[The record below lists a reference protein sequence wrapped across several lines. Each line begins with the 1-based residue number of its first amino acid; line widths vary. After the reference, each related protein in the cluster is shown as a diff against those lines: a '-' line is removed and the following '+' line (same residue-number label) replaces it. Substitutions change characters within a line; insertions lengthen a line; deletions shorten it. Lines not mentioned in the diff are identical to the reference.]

1 MTHLPA
7 LIALDWGTSSFRG
20 YLLDKKGTILDTTT
34 APLGILQVP
43 NGDFD
48 GTYTKLVGP
57 WLTKYGHLPAITS
70 GMIGSRQGWCEAP
83 YASCPAGAEEL
94 VKKTVS
100 IQPSAG
106 GTLCFV
112 PGVDYVNDEGVPD
125 VIRGEECQI
134 IGQLALGA
142 KAGKDGAIVFVMP
155 GTHSKWVLVK
165 DGRLVKFSTF
175 MTGEVFA
182 VLEKH
187 SILGRLMPEN
197 AAALPHDEAAFQR
210 GLAYAAATGHHG
222 GLLSRLF
229 STRTLGLFNKIPA
242 SGLRS
247 YLSGLMIGTE
257 LIEALSSFTGTQP
270 LSETPITIIANTALT
285 ELYETA
291 LSKHNLTCVR
301 GAPDAVVPGLVQI
314 ARAAQLI

>member
-1 MTHLPA
+1 MKNNPA

-20 YLLDKKGTILDTTT
+20 YLLDKAGAILDTTS

-43 NGDFD
+43 GGDFD
-48 GTYTKLVGP
+48 GTYTQLVGP
-57 WLTKYGHLPAITS
+57 WLKKHGNLPAITS
-70 GMIGSRQGWCEAP
+70 GMIGSRQGWHEAP
-83 YASCPAGAEEL
+83 YASCPTNAEEL

-100 IQPSAG
+100 IKPSAG

-112 PGVDYVNDEGVPD
+112 PGVDYVNVAGVPD

-142 KAGKDGAIVFVMP
+142 KAGKDGTIVFVMP

-165 DGRLVKFSTF
+165 DDTLIKFSTF

-182 VLEKH
+182 ILEKH

-197 AAALPHDEAAFQR
+197 AASLPHDDAAFRR
-210 GLAYAAATGHHG
+210 GLKYAAATGQQG
-222 GLLSRLF
+222 GLLNRLF
-229 STRTLGLFNKIPA
+229 STRTLGLFDKVPA
-242 SGLRS
+242 TGLRS

-257 LIEALSSFTGTQP
+257 IVEALSCFTGTQP

-285 ELYETA
+285 EIYETA
-291 LSKHNLTCVR
+291 LSVHGLTAVR
-301 GAPDAVVPGLVQI
+301 GAPDAVVPGLVKI
-314 ARAAQLI
+314 ARAAQLM

>member
-1 MTHLPA
+1 MTNAPA

-20 YLLDKKGTILDTTT
+20 YLLDREGIILDTIS

-43 NGDFD
+43 QGDFD
-48 GTYTKLVGP
+48 GTYAKLVGP
-57 WLTKYGHLPAITS
+57 WLKTHGNLPAITS
-70 GMIGSRQGWCEAP
+70 GMIGSRQGWHEAP
-83 YASCPAGAEEL
+83 YASCPAGAEQL
-94 VKKTVS
+94 VEKLVS
-100 IQPSAG
+100 INPSAG

-112 PGVDYVNDEGVPD
+112 PGVDYVNELGVPD

-142 KAGKDGAIVFVMP
+142 KAGKDGEIVFVMP
-155 GTHSKWVLVK
+155 GTHSKWVSVK
-165 DGRLVKFSTF
+165 DGKLVKFSTY

-197 AAALPHDEAAFQR
+197 AASLPHDDTAFRR
-210 GLAYAAATGHHG
+210 GLSYAAATGQGG

-229 STRTLGLFNKIPA
+229 STRTLGLFDKVPA
-242 SGLRS
+242 GGLRS

-257 LIEALSSFTGTQP
+257 IVEALSSFTGSQP
-270 LSETPITIIANTALT
+270 LNETPITVIANAGLT
-285 ELYETA
+285 EIYETA
-291 LSKHNLTCVR
+291 LSLHGLKALR

-314 ARAAQLI
+314 ARAARLM